1 MDGRATLFYKDGWM
15 DERRCFIRMGG
26 RTTRTTTL
34 FIRMDGWRM
43 GGRRC
48 FIRMGGRTTLFYK
61 DGWMDERRCFIR
73 RGGWTDDVV
82 L

>member
-1 MDGRATLFYKDGWM
+1 MD
-15 DERRCFIRMGG
+15 
-26 RTTRTTTL
+26 
-34 FIRMDGWRM
+34 
-43 GGRRC
+43 GRRC

-73 RGGWTDDVV
+73 MGGWTDDVV

>member
-1 MDGRATLFYKDGWM
+1 MDGRTTLFYKDGWT
-15 DERRCFIRMGG
+15 DDVVLRRRCFIRMGG
-26 RTTRTTTL
+26 WTTTC
-34 FIRMDGWRM
+34 FIRM

-61 DGWMDERRCFIR
+61 DGW
-73 RGGWTDDVV
+73 TDDVV